1 MNRISTTLGATAM
14 ALAALALSAE
24 DFQPLMSTTQT
35 TWPGKHHI
43 GVICNYPANR
53 AQVEALALAAGEG
66 ALITV
71 ADARRIEQ
79 AGAAASLLASHR
91 AEFVVLM
98 PHDRY
103 FRDGSFG
110 ATVAVDQLARSGV
123 PSIGTTPMASK
134 QGAAFSVGD
143 GTEGQL
149 LVSDRL
155 IGTVHVILPNSAVT
169 SQKSSLV
176 LHREGMATIV
186 VKSAE

>member
-14 ALAALALSAE
+14 ALAALVLSAE
-24 DFQPLMSTTQT
+24 DFQPLMATTRT
-35 TWPGKHHI
+35 TWPEKHHI

-53 AQVEALALAAGEG
+53 AQVDALALAAGEG

-71 ADARRIEQ
+71 VDARRVDQ
-79 AGAAASLLASHR
+79 ASVAANLLASRR
-91 AEFVVLM
+91 ADFVVLM
-98 PHDRY
+98 PHDWY

-110 ATVAVDQLARSGV
+110 ATVAVDQLARCGV
-123 PSIGTTPMASK
+123 PAIGTTPMALK

-186 VKSAE
+186 VKSTE

>member
-14 ALAALALSAE
+14 ALAALVLSAE
-24 DFQPLMSTTQT
+24 DFQPLMNTTQT
-35 TWPGKHHI
+35 TWPEKHHI
-43 GVICNYPANR
+43 GVICNYPDNK

-71 ADARRIEQ
+71 ADARRIDQ
-79 AGAAASLLASHR
+79 AGAAASLLTSHR
-91 AEFVVLM
+91 ADFVVLM

-110 ATVAVDQLARSGV
+110 ATVAVDHLAHRGV
-123 PSIGTTPMASK
+123 PSIGTTPMALT

-143 GTEGQL
+143 GTEGQI

-176 LHREGMATIV
+176 LHRGGMATIV

>member
-1 MNRISTTLGATAM
+1 MNRISTTLGATAI
-14 ALAALALSAE
+14 ALAGLALSAE
-24 DFQPLMSTTQT
+24 DFQPLMNTTRT
-35 TWPGKHHI
+35 TWPEMHHI

-53 AQVEALALAAGEG
+53 AQIEALALAAGEG

-71 ADARRIEQ
+71 ADARRIDQ
-79 AGAAASLLASHR
+79 AGVAANLLASHR
-91 AEFVVLM
+91 TDFVVLM

-110 ATVAVDQLARSGV
+110 STVAVNQLASWGV
-123 PSIGTTPMASK
+123 PSIGTTPMALK

-155 IGTVHVILPNSAVT
+155 IGTVHVILPNGAVT

-186 VKSAE
+186 VQSAK